1 MERHGQ
7 GEGGIGARDR
17 EVRCDWKLDAGRDR
31 VAGREERRWRESG
44 GGGEI
49 DMVRWGNEEEDRR
62 RRLGGGKEN
71 TRRSTQNFWARSNTI
86 RAIEIISGPCQIPA
100 SSFQK
105 AVN

>member
-1 MERHGQ
+1 MERHGK

-17 EVRCDWKLDAGRDR
+17 EVRRDWKLDAGRDR
-31 VAGREERRWRESG
+31 VAGGEERRWRESGGG

-62 RRLGGGKEN
+62 LGGGKEN
-71 TRRSTQNFWARSNTI
+71 TRRSTQNFCPRSNTK
-86 RAIEIISGPCQIPA
+86 RAIEIISGPCQMPA